1 MAWRVVWKYLAG
13 GAAAAALGLGASPAK
28 ACGGFFCSQAQPVN
42 QAAERIVFS
51 QNGDGTVTA
60 VIQILY
66 EGPSENFSWL
76 LPIST
81 VPADDDI
88 AVASDLAFTRL
99 QAATNPTYSLN
110 TRVEGTCRQ
119 DGNFATP
126 GSANASPPSGAS
138 PPRSEADGSGVTVAA
153 SGVVGAFEW
162 TALELDPTL
171 SDPAA
176 SAIDWL
182 TANGYDVTPGAD
194 GLLRPYLEEGMYL
207 LALRLTKGS
216 DSGSI
221 RPIVLT
227 YDAELP
233 MIPIKLTAVA
243 ANDDMGVMSWLLSDA
258 RAVPMNYNALELN
271 EARINW
277 FNASSNYDQVV
288 TAAADDVG
296 GQGFVTEFAGASAT
310 LGQVVWSDGEEQTW
324 QQLRSTQYSSFD
336 ELFSTLYNNYA
347 FYDGFWDAVRATVT
361 LPANVPF
368 QDFQLC
374 PSCYSGQVQFSPSA
388 LFQAMDDGVIASMR
402 IVQELIDRRPYVTRL
417 YSTLSAADMTVD
429 PVFTMNPDLAEVS
442 NTHTADRIIECNT
455 RIYQSEAPWRI
466 ELPQG
471 SVIRGTA
478 QDVGSWPAAVDSQP
492 ANLRVLS
499 LSSSGAGAE
508 LVNNKAIIDDQLAT
522 YNQLVASGVPMD
534 DREMPMPVTPE
545 GADALPG
552 SDILGDDTG
561 RARSGDGGCSLA
573 SADGVPSGARGWG
586 LGLLV
591 ALVALRWRATRRPE
605 RRSAAPNS

>member
-1 MAWRVVWKYLAG
+1 MALRVIWKYLAG
-13 GAAAAALGLGASPAK
+13 GAAAAALGLGVSPAQ
-28 ACGGFFCSQAQPVN
+28 ACGGFFCSQSQPVN

-81 VPADDDI
+81 VPADEDI

-99 QAATNPTYSLN
+99 QAATNPSYNLN
-110 TRVEGTCRQ
+110 TRLEGTCRE
-119 DGNFATP
+119 DRNISPVPASP
-126 GSANASPPSGAS
+126 SSSPPSGANAAPEQS
-138 PPRSEADGSGVTVAA
+138 DGSGVTVAA

-162 TALELDPTL
+162 TALELDPAL

-182 TANGYDVTPGAD
+182 TTNGYDVTPGAD

-288 TAAADDVG
+288 TAAANDVG

-310 LGQVVWSDGEEQTW
+310 LGQVVWSEGEEQAW
-324 QQLRSTQYSSFD
+324 QQLRSAQYSSFD
-336 ELFSTLYNNYA
+336 QLFETLYNNYA
-347 FYDGFWDAVRATVT
+347 SFDGFWDAVRATVT

-374 PSCYSGQVQFSPSA
+374 PSCYSGQVQFSPGG
-388 LFQAMDDGVIASMR
+388 LFDAMDDGVIASMR
-402 IVQELIDRRPYVTRL
+402 VVQDLIDRRPYVTRL

-442 NTHTADRIIECNT
+442 NTHTADRIIECNS
-455 RIYQSEAPWRI
+455 RIYQWEAPWRI

-471 SVIRGTA
+471 SVIRGTP
-478 QDVGSWPAAVDSQP
+478 QDVGTWPTAVDSQP

-508 LVNNKAIIDDQLAT
+508 LENNKAIIDDQLAA
-522 YNQLVASGVPMD
+522 YNRQVASGVPMD
-534 DREMPMPVTPE
+534 DREMPTPVVPV
-545 GADALPG
+545 ADGSLPG
-552 SDILGDDTG
+552 SDILGDDTS

-573 SADGVPSGARGWG
+573 SAGGVPSGARWWG
-586 LGLLV
+586 LGLV
-591 ALVALRWRATRRPE
+591 ALVALRRRATRRPE
-605 RRSAAPNS
+605 GRRAAPNR

>member
-1 MAWRVVWKYLAG
+1 MACGGVSKYIAA
-13 GAAAAALGLGASPAK
+13 GAAAAALGLGASPAE

-81 VPADDDI
+81 VPENDDI

-99 QAATNPTYSLN
+99 QAATNPSYNLN
-110 TRVEGTCRQ
+110 TRVEGTCRE
-119 DGNFATP
+119 GESF
-126 GSANASPPSGAS
+126 ASPGAAGVPPPGVPALDAADPS
-138 PPRSEADGSGVTVAA
+138 DDSGVTVAA

-171 SDPAA
+171 SDPAE
-176 SAIDWL
+176 SAVDWL
-182 TANGYDVTPGAD
+182 TTNGYDVTPGAD

-288 TAAADDVG
+288 TAAADDAG
-296 GQGFVTEFAGASAT
+296 GQGFVTEFAGLSAP

-324 QQLRSTQYSSFD
+324 QQLRTAQYSSFE
-336 ELFSTLYNNYA
+336 ELFYTLYNYYA
-347 FYDGFWDAVRATVT
+347 SYDGFWDAVRATVT
-361 LPANVPF
+361 LPSSVPF

-374 PSCYSGQVQFSPSA
+374 PTCYSGQVQFSPSA
-388 LFQAMDDGVIASMR
+388 LFQAMEDGVIAPMR
-402 IVQELIDRRPYVTRL
+402 VIQELLDRRPYITRL
-417 YSTLSAADMTVD
+417 YSTLSAAEMTVD
-429 PVFTMNPDLAEVS
+429 PLFTMNPDLTEVS
-442 NTHTADRIIECNT
+442 NTHTADRIIECN
-455 RIYQSEAPWRI
+455 RRVYQFEAPWRI

-478 QDVGSWPAAVDSQP
+478 QDVGTWPSAVDSQP
-492 ANLRVLS
+492 ANLRVLT

-508 LVNNKAIIDDQLAT
+508 VANNKAAIDEQLAAYNRLVAGNVPIDDRAM
-522 YNQLVASGVPMD
+522 A
-534 DREMPMPVTPE
+534 MP
-545 GADALPG
+545 GANGSLPG
-552 SDILGDDTG
+552 SGVLGDDTG
-561 RARSGDGGCSLA
+561 RARSTDGGCALVTS
-573 SADGVPSGARGWG
+573 SEKPSGERWWG
-586 LGLLV
+586 LGLLT
-591 ALVALRWRATRRPE
+591 ALVSLRRRTARPA
-605 RRSAAPNS
+605 RRGVAS

>member
-1 MAWRVVWKYLAG
+1 MAWRVFGKYLVG
-13 GAAAAALGLGASPAK
+13 GAAAAALGLGAPPAQ

-99 QAATNPTYSLN
+99 QAATNPSYSLN
-110 TRVEGTCRQ
+110 TRVEGTCRE
-119 DGNFATP
+119 DGNFGTP
-126 GSANASPPSGAS
+126 TVAGASPPSAS
-138 PPRSEADGSGVTVAA
+138 DAAPGEANGSGVTVAA

-182 TANGYDVTPGAD
+182 TTNGYDVAPGAD

-310 LGQVVWSDGEEQTW
+310 LGQVVWSDGEEQAW
-324 QQLRSTQYSSFD
+324 QQLRTAQYSSFD
-336 ELFSTLYNNYA
+336 ELFSTLYNSYVS
-347 FYDGFWDAVRATVT
+347 FDGFWDAVRATVT

-368 QDFQLC
+368 PDFQLC

-402 IVQELIDRRPYVTRL
+402 VVQELIDRRPYVTRL
-417 YSTLSAADMTVD
+417 YSTLSAAEMTVD
-429 PVFTMNPDLAEVS
+429 PVFTMNPDLEEVS
-442 NTHTADRIIECNT
+442 NTHTADRIIECDS
-455 RIYQSEAPWRI
+455 RIYQWEASWRI

-478 QDVGSWPAAVDSQP
+478 QDVGSWPTAVDSQP

-508 LVNNKAIIDDQLAT
+508 LENNKAIIDDQLAT
-522 YNQLVASGVPMD
+522 YNRMVASGVPMD
-534 DREMPMPVTPE
+534 DREMPTPIAPE
-545 GADALPG
+545 VDDPLPG
-552 SDILGDDTG
+552 SDLSGDAMG

-573 SADGVPSGARGWG
+573 ETSGAPSGTRWCG

-591 ALVALRWRATRRPE
+591 ALVALRRRATQRPE
-605 RRSAAPNS
+605 QRGAAPS